1 MHKKMTIQT
10 EVDNEKGTG
19 IVTGRN
25 KEKEIHR
32 YIRMDGVSN

>member
-1 MHKKMTIQT
+1 MHKEMTIQT

-19 IVTGRN
+19 IVTG
-25 KEKEIHR
+25 KEIHR